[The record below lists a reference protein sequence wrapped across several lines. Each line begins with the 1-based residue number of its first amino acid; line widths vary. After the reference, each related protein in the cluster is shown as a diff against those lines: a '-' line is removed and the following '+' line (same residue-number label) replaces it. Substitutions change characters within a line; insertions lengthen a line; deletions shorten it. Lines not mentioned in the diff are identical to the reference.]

1 MSAKLKQ
8 QVTDLL
14 LNNSDI
20 LKLIAEAVS
29 LLIVDKFTNNKETVG
44 QIAEKISN
52 KPDFIKAI
60 KLNTSD
66 QESLKQ
72 ELHESLSF
80 DYKNLQ
86 DKQQELEKICREM
99 RETNQDLVWG
109 LDSLEQYGR
118 RNCLL
123 FHGVPEPPHGS
134 RSENT
139 NTAVI
144 AIMNNKLG
152 IRVNESDLDRSHR
165 IGRQKRSAAKPGPI
179 IVKFISYKTRAEV
192 FRNKR
197 SLKQTRLGITESLTR
212 KRAEL
217 YSNVSDHPNVETAW
231 TIDGRV
237 VALRYDTK
245 TKVYIESPKDLCK
258 LTDPN

>member
-1 MSAKLKQ
+1 MTSKSRGNFIMSAKLKQ

-29 LLIVDKFTNNKETVG
+29 SLIVENFTNNEETVG

-99 RETNQDLVWG
+99 RETNQDLVWVWTVWNSMG
-109 LDSLEQYGR
+109 AEIVSFFMVFQSSHMEAEAKILALPSLR
-118 RNCLL
+118 
-123 FHGVPEPPHGS
+123 
-134 RSENT
+134 
-139 NTAVI
+139 
-144 AIMNNKLG
+144 
-152 IRVNESDLDRSHR
+152 
-165 IGRQKRSAAKPGPI
+165 
-179 IVKFISYKTRAEV
+179 
-192 FRNKR
+192 
-197 SLKQTRLGITESLTR
+197 
-212 KRAEL
+212 
-217 YSNVSDHPNVETAW
+217 
-231 TIDGRV
+231 
-237 VALRYDTK
+237 
-245 TKVYIESPKDLCK
+245 
-258 LTDPN
+258 